1 MAITE
6 SSKVGQQLAEALR
19 LPEQLVG
26 FTLRC
31 WVDEPLTV
39 TAVYYPDVDEDQLQT
54 VTTVLRFKQNKGLPE
69 LFADHA
75 YSKAWD

>member
-54 VTTVLRFKQNKGLPE
+54 VTTVLREVRLEAEAQYPLGREKCR
-69 LFADHA
+69 
-75 YSKAWD
+75 